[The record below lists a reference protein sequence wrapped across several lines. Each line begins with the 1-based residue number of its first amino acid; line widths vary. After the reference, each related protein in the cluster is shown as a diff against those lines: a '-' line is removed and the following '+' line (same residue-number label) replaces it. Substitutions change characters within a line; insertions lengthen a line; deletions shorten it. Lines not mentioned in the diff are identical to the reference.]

1 MCAEHVEEMVDV
13 QLVMELVSMEQNKF
27 WNTTNIIKQTILFI
41 KIYYNENF
49 SNHHYS
55 LFNAASNLY

>member
-41 KIYYNENF
+41 
-49 SNHHYS
+49 
-55 LFNAASNLY
+55 